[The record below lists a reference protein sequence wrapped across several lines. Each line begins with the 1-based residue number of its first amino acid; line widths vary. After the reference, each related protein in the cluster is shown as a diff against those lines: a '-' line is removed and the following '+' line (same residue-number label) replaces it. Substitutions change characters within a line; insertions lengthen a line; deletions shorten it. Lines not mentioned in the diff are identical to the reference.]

1 MQARP
6 ISDQHI
12 EYSAEE
18 KRVHLGM
25 MSGHRW
31 HMDPKVLLFSM
42 ARYKFVAKMLT
53 GTASVLE
60 VGCGDGWG
68 THLVAHEVQSIH
80 AVDIDPVM
88 VAECR
93 KTQTD
98 DRITFAVHD
107 MQAAPLEKHF
117 DAVYLLDVLEH
128 VQAQA
133 EDQFLR
139 HVTRSL
145 GPDGVCIVGL
155 PSLESQ
161 AYASAPSRATHVNC
175 KSGKDF
181 KKLLQ
186 RYFKNVFLFSM
197 NDEVVHTG
205 FTPMAHYLLCLCV
218 GVRQEIQHG

>member
-1 MQARP
+1 M
-6 ISDQHI
+6 
-12 EYSAEE
+12 EYSTDE

-42 ARYKFVAKMLT
+42 ARYKFVAKMLA

-68 THLVAHEVQSIH
+68 THLVAREVQSLH

-88 VAECR
+88 VAESR
-93 KTQTD
+93 KAQTND
-98 DRITFAVHD
+98 HITFDVHD
-107 MQAAPLEKHF
+107 MQASPIEKHF

-128 VQAQA
+128 VHAAA

-145 GPDGVCIVGL
+145 APEGVCVVGI

-175 KSGKDF
+175 KSGPDLKN
-181 KKLLQ
+181 LLR

-205 FTPMAHYLLCLCV
+205 YTPMAHYLLCLCT
-218 GVRQEIQHG
+218 GVREEYRNA